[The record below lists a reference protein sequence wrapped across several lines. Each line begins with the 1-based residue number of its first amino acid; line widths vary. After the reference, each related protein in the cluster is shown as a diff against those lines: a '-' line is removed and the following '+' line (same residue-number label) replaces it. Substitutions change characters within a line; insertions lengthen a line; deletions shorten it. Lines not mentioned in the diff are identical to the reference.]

1 MCRDLASGRAEP
13 NLGPKTCTGVAA
25 ASAQRRETG
34 PNVQGAPHTCA
45 QSLLH
50 LDSRGGDDDV
60 TASIRP
66 SGISRFQLVLEKES
80 GVLGS

>member
-1 MCRDLASGRAEP
+1 MINPAEGGDFHLA
-13 NLGPKTCTGVAA
+13 KTGDFGVAVDKA
-25 ASAQRRETG
+25 A
-34 PNVQGAPHTCA
+34 
-45 QSLLH
+45 
-50 LDSRGGDDDV
+50 GGGVDDDV